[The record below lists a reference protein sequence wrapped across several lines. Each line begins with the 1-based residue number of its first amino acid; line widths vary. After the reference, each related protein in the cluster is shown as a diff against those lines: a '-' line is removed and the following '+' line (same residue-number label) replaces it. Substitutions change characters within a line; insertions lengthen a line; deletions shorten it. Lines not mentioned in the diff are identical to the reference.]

1 MATQILG
8 GQVPG
13 ARFIDPSVLARISN
27 LELLARTVVEG
38 FINGLHRAPDLGSS
52 MDFAEHRAYM
62 PGDDIRRIDWK
73 LYARSDKYFIK
84 EFEADTNVNFS
95 ILLDI
100 SKSMSFHGTPDGV
113 SKLDYARYMAACL
126 AYFSS
131 KQRDRVGLI
140 TFDDELR
147 DYIPPSAKHLHVIL
161 HALERVKAG
170 RKGNLDRPLLRVS
183 EAFRRKSL
191 IVVISDFYD
200 EPRNVLDAITH
211 LKGKG
216 NDIIVMH
223 VLDSHE
229 IDFPYEDASNFQD
242 LESDEKIPIVPY
254 ALRDKYRDLVQ
265 KHIAELTTLFS
276 QNRIDYALFNTSKPL
291 DEALFKYLANRERLM
306 RVR

>member
-27 LELLARTVVEG
+27 LELLARTVVDG

-73 LYARSDKYFIK
+73 LYARSDRYFIK

-100 SKSMSFHGTPDGV
+100 SKSMSFQGAPDGV
-113 SKLDYARYMAACL
+113 SKLDYARYLAACL

-131 KQRDRVGLI
+131 KQRDRVGMV
-140 TFDDELR
+140 TFDDDVR

-170 RKGNLDRPLLRVS
+170 RKGNLDRPLMRLS
-183 EAFRRKSL
+183 ESFRRKSL
-191 IVVISDFYD
+191 ICVISDFYD

-216 NDIIVMH
+216 NDVIVMH
-223 VLDSHE
+223 VLDKYE
-229 IDFPYEDASNFQD
+229 IEFPYEDASNFQD

-265 KHIAELTTLFS
+265 KHITELTSLMS
-276 QNRIDYALFNTSKPL
+276 QNRIDYTLFDTSQPL

>member
-1 MATQILG
+1 MSSQIMN

-38 FINGLHRAPDLGSS
+38 FINGLHRSPHLGSS

-100 SKSMSFHGTPDGV
+100 SKSMNFSGTPNGFT
-113 SKLDYARYMAACL
+113 KLDYAKYMAACL

-131 KQRDRVGLI
+131 KQRDRVGMI
-140 TFDDELR
+140 TFDDDLR

-161 HALERVKAG
+161 HALDRIKAG
-170 RKGNLDRPLLRVS
+170 RKGNLDRPMVRLA
-183 EAFRRKSL
+183 EHFRRRSL
-191 IVVISDFYD
+191 LVVISDFYD
-200 EPRNVLDAITH
+200 EPRNILEAVSH

-216 NDIIVMH
+216 NDVIVMH
-223 VLDSHE
+223 VLDKYE
-229 IDFPYEDASNFQD
+229 IEFPYDDASNFQD

-254 ALRDKYRDLVQ
+254 ALRDKYQKLVQ
-265 KHIAELTTLFS
+265 DHVASLGTLFS
-276 QNRIDYALFNTSKPL
+276 QNRIDYTLFNTSQPL
-291 DEALFKYLANRERLM
+291 DSALFSYLSNRERLM

>member
-1 MATQILG
+1 MAGQILG

-27 LELLARTVVEG
+27 LELLARTVVDG
-38 FINGLHRAPDLGSS
+38 FINGLHRAPHLGAS

-100 SKSMSFHGTPDGV
+100 SKSMNFAGTPG
-113 SKLDYARYMAACL
+113 SITKLDYAKYLAACL

-131 KQRDRVGLI
+131 KQRDRVGMC
-140 TFDDELR
+140 TFDDDVR

-170 RKGNLDRPLLRVS
+170 RKGNLDRPLVRLS
-183 EAFRRKSL
+183 ESFRRKSL
-191 IVVISDFYD
+191 LVLISDFYD
-200 EPRNVLDAITH
+200 EPRNVLESVTH

-216 NDIIVMH
+216 NDVIVMH
-223 VLDSHE
+223 ILDRNE
-229 IDFPYEDASNFQD
+229 IEFPYDDASNFQD

-254 ALRDKYRDLVQ
+254 ALRDKYRALVQ
-265 KHIAELTTLFS
+265 AHVTELQNLMS
-276 QNRIDYALFNTSKPL
+276 QNRIDYALFNTSQPL
-291 DEALFKYLANRERLM
+291 DLALFSYLANRERLM

>member
-1 MATQILG
+1 MSTQILG
-8 GQVPG
+8 GQIPG

-27 LELLARTVVEG
+27 LELLARTVVDG

-100 SKSMSFHGTPDGV
+100 SKSMSFQGTPNV
-113 SKLDYARYMAACL
+113 PSKLDYARYMAACL

-131 KQRDRVGLI
+131 KQRDRVGMI
-140 TFDDELR
+140 AFDDDVRE
-147 DYIPPSAKHLHVIL
+147 YIPPSAKHLHVIL
-161 HALERVKAG
+161 HALERIKAG
-170 RKGNLDRPLLRVS
+170 RKGNLDRPLTRVS
-183 EAFRRKSL
+183 ESFRRKSL
-191 IVVISDFYD
+191 IVLISDLYD
-200 EPRNVLDAITH
+200 EPRNVLDAVTH

-216 NDIIVMH
+216 NDVIVMH
-223 VLDSHE
+223 VLDNHE
-229 IDFPYEDASNFQD
+229 IEFPYDDASNFQD

-254 ALRDKYRDLVQ
+254 ALRDKYRQLVQ
-265 KHIAELTTLFS
+265 DHISSLSALMS
-276 QNRIDYALFNTSKPL
+276 QNRIDYSLFNTSKPL
-291 DEALFKYLANRERLM
+291 DEALFRYLSNRERLM

>member
-1 MATQILG
+1 MAGSILG
-8 GQVPG
+8 GQTAG

-38 FINGLHRAPDLGSS
+38 FINGLHRAPHLGAS

-100 SKSMSFHGTPDGV
+100 SKSMSFAGDANSI
-113 SKLDYARYMAACL
+113 SKLDYGKYLAACL

-131 KQRDRVGLI
+131 KQRDRVGMC
-140 TFDDELR
+140 TFDDEVR

-161 HALERVKAG
+161 HALEHVKAG
-170 RKGNLDRPLLRVS
+170 RKGNLDRPLVRLS

-191 IVVISDFYD
+191 IVLISDLYD
-200 EPRNVLDAITH
+200 EPRNVLDAVTH

-216 NDIIVMH
+216 NDVVVMH
-223 VLDSHE
+223 ILDKNE
-229 IDFPYEDASNFQD
+229 IEFPYDDASNFQD

-254 ALRDKYRDLVQ
+254 ALRDKYRELVKQ
-265 KHIAELTTLFS
+265 HVASLQNLFS
-276 QNRIDYALFNTSKPL
+276 QNRIDYQLFNTSQPL
-291 DEALFKYLANRERLM
+291 DTALFSYLSNRERLM

>member
-1 MATQILG
+1 MSAALAG
-8 GQVPG
+8 GHVAG
-13 ARFIDPSVLARISN
+13 ARFIDPSVLSRISN

-38 FINGLHRAPDLGSS
+38 FINGLHRAPHLGSS
-52 MDFAEHRAYM
+52 MDFAEHKAYM

-100 SKSMSFHGTPDGV
+100 SKSMSFAGAPNSI
-113 SKLDYARYMAACL
+113 SKLEYAKYMAACL

-131 KQRDRVGLI
+131 KQRDRVGMV
-140 TFDDELR
+140 TFDDEVR

-161 HALERVKAG
+161 HALEHVKPG
-170 RKGNLDRPLLRVS
+170 RKGNLDRPLIRLS
-183 EAFRRKSL
+183 ESFRRRSL

-200 EPRNVLDAITH
+200 EPRNVVDAVSH

-216 NDIIVMH
+216 NDVIVMH
-223 VLDSHE
+223 VLDRYE
-229 IDFPYEDASNFQD
+229 IEFPYDDASNFQD

-254 ALRDKYRDLVQ
+254 ALKDQYRSLIQ
-265 KHIAELTTLFS
+265 KHISTLGTLFS
-276 QNRIDYALFNTSKPL
+276 QNRIDYTLFNTSQPL
-291 DEALFKYLANRERLM
+291 DQMLFNYLSNRERLM

>member
-1 MATQILG
+1 MAGSILG
-8 GQVPG
+8 GQVAG

-38 FINGLHRAPDLGSS
+38 FINGLHRAPHLGSS

-73 LYARSDKYFIK
+73 LYARSDKYFLK

-100 SKSMSFHGTPDGV
+100 SKSMSFSGSPGSP
-113 SKLDYARYMAACL
+113 SKLEYAKYIAACL

-131 KQRDRVGLI
+131 KQRDRVGMI
-140 TFDDELR
+140 TFDDEVR
-147 DYIPPSAKHLHVIL
+147 NYIPPSAKHLHVIL
-161 HALERVKAG
+161 HALEHVTAG
-170 RKGNLDRPLLRVS
+170 RKGNLDRPLARLAES
-183 EAFRRKSL
+183 FRRRSL
-191 IVVISDFYD
+191 IAVISDFYD
-200 EPRNVLDAITH
+200 EPRAVVDAVGH

-216 NDIIVMH
+216 NDVLVMH
-223 VLDSHE
+223 VLDKNE
-229 IDFPYEDASNFQD
+229 IEFPYDDASNFQD

-254 ALRDKYRDLVQ
+254 ALRDKYKALVAE
-265 KHIAELTTLFS
+265 HIESLRNLFS
-276 QNRIDYALFNTSKPL
+276 QNRIDYALFNTSQPL
-291 DEALFKYLANRERLM
+291 DQMLFSYLSNRERLL

>member
-1 MATQILG
+1 
-8 GQVPG
+8 
-13 ARFIDPSVLARISN
+13 
-27 LELLARTVVEG
+27 
-38 FINGLHRAPDLGSS
+38 LHRAPDLGSS

-100 SKSMSFHGTPDGV
+100 SKSMSFHGAPDSV
-113 SKLDYARYMAACL
+113 SKLDYARYLAACL

-131 KQRDRVGLI
+131 KQRDRVGMV
-140 TFDDELR
+140 TFDDDVR

-170 RKGNLDRPLLRVS
+170 RKGNLDRPLMRLS
-183 EAFRRKSL
+183 ESFRRKSL
-191 IVVISDFYD
+191 IAVISDLYD

-216 NDIIVMH
+216 NDVIVMH
-223 VLDSHE
+223 VLDKYE
-229 IDFPYEDASNFQD
+229 IEFPYDDASNFQD

-265 KHIAELTTLFS
+265 KHIAELTSLMS
-276 QNRIDYALFNTSKPL
+276 QNRIDYTLFNTSQPL